1 MWEFFQSLKINF
13 QKMKFRPNLLKMKK
27 VSKKERQCNFSV
39 LRKFCFAE
47 NLTDTEL
54 LKDGVSFVCVFD
66 ESS

>member
-1 MWEFFQSLKINF
+1 
-13 QKMKFRPNLLKMKK
+13 MKLRPNLYKMKK
-27 VSKKERQCNFSV
+27 VSKKERQFNFLV